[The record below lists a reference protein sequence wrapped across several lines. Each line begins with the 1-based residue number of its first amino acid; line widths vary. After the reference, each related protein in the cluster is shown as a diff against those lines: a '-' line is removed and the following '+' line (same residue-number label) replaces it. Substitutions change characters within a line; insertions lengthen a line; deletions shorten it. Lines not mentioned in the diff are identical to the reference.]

1 MCGFHKVLRSWL
13 REAIGFLFM
22 PSAVGRNTPTLRV
35 ESTKAFLP
43 ALLAK
48 LIADAADA
56 LDHDKESTRDLLRQA
71 TTLLQPDV
79 NRRQSA
85 AAYSSAPSALA
96 PWKAKRVTDHI
107 NANLDRPLPLGE
119 LAELVRLSNS
129 YFSRAFK
136 STFEKSPHAFI
147 MCRRI
152 ERARQQMLMS
162 REPLSQ
168 IALACGFADQAHLAR
183 LFRREMG
190 SAPSQWRRANQH
202 DDKRGEV
209 VRAHFGGIAR

>member
-1 MCGFHKVLRSWL
+1 V
-13 REAIGFLFM
+13 
-22 PSAVGRNTPTLRV
+22 
-35 ESTKAFLP
+35 
-43 ALLAK
+43 LLAK

-56 LDHDKESTRDLLRQA
+56 LDRDKETTRDLLRQA
-71 TTLLQPDV
+71 TTLLQLDI

-85 AAYSSAPSALA
+85 AASSSAPSTLA

-136 STFEKSPHAFI
+136 RTFEKSPHAFI

-168 IALACGFADQAHLAR
+168 IAVACGFADQAHLAR
-183 LFRREMG
+183 IFRREMG
-190 SAPSQWRRANQH
+190 SAPSQWRRVNLHNGNGGKVIHAYFGEKPVVALAISTTEL
-202 DDKRGEV
+202 DKAPRSKKML
-209 VRAHFGGIAR
+209 R

>member
-1 MCGFHKVLRSWL
+1 
-13 REAIGFLFM
+13 M
-22 PSAVGRNTPTLRV
+22 PSGVGRNRPTLRA
-35 ESTKAFLP
+35 EPTRAFLP
-43 ALLAK
+43 VLLAK

-56 LDHDKESTRDLLRQA
+56 LDRDKESTRDLLRQA
-71 TTLLQPDV
+71 TTLLQSDV
-79 NRRQSA
+79 NRLQSA
-85 AAYSSAPSALA
+85 AANSSARSTLA

-136 STFEKSPHAFI
+136 RTFEKSPHAFI

-168 IALACGFADQAHLAR
+168 IAVACGFADQAHLAR
-183 LFRREMG
+183 IFRREMG
-190 SAPSQWRRANQH
+190 SAPSQWRRVNLHNGNGGKVTRAYFSGKP
-202 DDKRGEV
+202 DVAVAGSVAEPDKAPRLKKC
-209 VRAHFGGIAR
+209 